1 MAEQI
6 EKDIKSHDVFIYMKV
21 GLVGCMLAAWSCTLK
36 SVLCTFLL
44 PFTVLKSPLCL
55 FNQGTPTSPMCGFSN
70 MVVRI
75 LDAHGARK
83 AGDREHMR
91 GAQRTHVL
99 ALPCELTLQHASH
112 AGVKYGSSN
121 VLADDGVREGIKQYT
136 AWPTIPQIFI
146 RGEFVGGCDIL
157 RQMHQNGELEKQLEG
172 VEREEE

>member
-1 MAEQI
+1 
-6 EKDIKSHDVFIYMKV
+6 
-21 GLVGCMLAAWSCTLK
+21 
-36 SVLCTFLL
+36 
-44 PFTVLKSPLCL
+44 
-55 FNQGTPTSPMCGFSN
+55 

-75 LDAHGARK
+75 LDAH
-83 AGDREHMR
+83 
-91 GAQRTHVL
+91 
-99 ALPCELTLQHASH
+99 
-112 AGVKYGSSN
+112 GVKYGSSN